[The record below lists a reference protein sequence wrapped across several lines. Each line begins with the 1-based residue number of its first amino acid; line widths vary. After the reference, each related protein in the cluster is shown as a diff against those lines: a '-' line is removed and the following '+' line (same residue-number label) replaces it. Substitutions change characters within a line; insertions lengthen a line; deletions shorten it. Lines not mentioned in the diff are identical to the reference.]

1 MAPGQPLRFDK
12 MRTNLGPEDVADLL
26 EAPLVAILATRRPDD
41 TTLLSPVWF
50 EWRDGGF
57 NVWAAASDKGKVRHI
72 ERDPRVSIVVAN
84 SDWPYK
90 GIEVRGEAR
99 LSEDG
104 FFDILGRTA
113 RRYFGDEAGSAFA
126 ASYTAPGLVI
136 RIEPGVLRAWDY
148 ADEA

>member
-1 MAPGQPLRFDK
+1 
-12 MRTNLGPEDVADLL
+12 MRTNLTAEDVADLL

-57 NVWAAASDKGKVRHI
+57 NVWATATDRGKVSHI

-90 GIEVRGEAR
+90 GLEVRGEAK
-99 LSEDG
+99 LGDED
-104 FFDILGRTA
+104 FFGVLRRTA
-113 RRYFGDEAGSAFA
+113 VRYFGEADGNTFA
-126 ASYTAPGLVI
+126 DSTTAPGVVI
-136 RIEPGVLRAWDY
+136 RIEPGTLRAWDY
-148 ADEA
+148 TDEA

>member
-1 MAPGQPLRFDK
+1 
-12 MRTNLGPEDVADLL
+12 MRTNLTADDVADLL
-26 EAPLVAILATRRPDD
+26 EEPLVAILATRRADD
-41 TTLLSPVWF
+41 TTMLSPVWF

-57 NVWAAASDKGKVRHI
+57 NVWASPSDKGKVRHI

-104 FFDILGRTA
+104 FFDVLGRTA
-113 RRYFGDEAGSAFA
+113 RRYFGEDVGAGFA
-126 ASYTAPGLVI
+126 ASFTKPGVVI
-136 RIEPGVLRAWDY
+136 RIEPGTLRAWDY
-148 ADEA
+148 SDEA

>member
-1 MAPGQPLRFDK
+1 
-12 MRTNLGPEDVADLL
+12 MRTNLTAADVADLL
-26 EAPLVAILATRRPDD
+26 DEPIVAILATRRPDD

-57 NVWAAASDKGKVRHI
+57 NVWATANDRGKVRHI

-99 LSEDG
+99 MSQDG
-104 FFDILGRTA
+104 FFDVLGRTA
-113 RRYFGDEAGSAFA
+113 RRYFGEEMGSGFA
-126 ASYTAPGLVI
+126 ESFTKPGVVI
-136 RIEPGVLRAWDY
+136 RIEPGELRAWDY

>member
-1 MAPGQPLRFDK
+1 
-12 MRTNLGPEDVADLL
+12 MRTNLTADDVADLL
-26 EAPLVAILATRRPDD
+26 EEPIVAILATRRPDD

-57 NVWAAASDKGKVRHI
+57 NVWASPNDKGKVRHI

-90 GIEVRGEAR
+90 GMEVRGEAR

-104 FFDILGRTA
+104 FFDVLGRTA
-113 RRYFGDEAGSAFA
+113 RRYFGEEVGAGFA
-126 ASYTAPGLVI
+126 ASFTKPGVVI
-136 RIEPGVLRAWDY
+136 RIEPGELRAWDY
-148 ADEA
+148 SDEA

>member
-1 MAPGQPLRFDK
+1 
-12 MRTNLGPEDVADLL
+12 MRTNLSADDVADLL

-57 NVWAAASDKGKVRHI
+57 NVWASAGDKGKVRHI

-99 LSEDG
+99 LVEDG
-104 FFDILGRTA
+104 FFDVLGRTA
-113 RRYFGDEAGSAFA
+113 RRYFGEEVG
-126 ASYTAPGLVI
+126 ASFVASVSRPGVVI
-136 RIEPGVLRAWDY
+136 RIEPGELRAWDY